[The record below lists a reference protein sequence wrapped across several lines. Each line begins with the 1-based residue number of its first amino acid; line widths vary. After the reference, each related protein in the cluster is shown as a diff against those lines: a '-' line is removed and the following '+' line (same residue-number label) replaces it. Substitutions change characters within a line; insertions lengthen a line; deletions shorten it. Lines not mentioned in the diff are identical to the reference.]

1 MKKIGLSVVGSGV
14 IAKKVLKEIFGL
26 CNVVSVFSRNA
37 ASAQLLAEKYGA
49 KPCTVFEDV
58 LTDETVDCVY
68 VATPHT
74 THCHYAS
81 LALKAG
87 KHVICEKPAAMNQ
100 LQLRQMLSFAEA
112 NHVYFSEIMHF
123 RYSPVFRE
131 LKGILDAGAYGKLKR
146 IYADIGFDAYS
157 LPKRKR
163 LLNKDAGGGALL
175 DIGIYIAALAEF
187 VFGDVAPGRCTLH
200 VEKNEDGVD
209 VEDKLC
215 GEINGV
221 PCEFL
226 CSLRRVL
233 PSAAVLEF
241 EYGKVEIPV
250 FFKPN
255 KFILKSEQGTQIV
268 EKGKFSFQAQ
278 FQKAFEDM
286 KNGCNESEP
295 FDHVASGRTAGLLD
309 RIRKQGEIA
318 YAPELEGIDVLE

>member
-1 MKKIGLSVVGSGV
+1 MKKIGLSVIGSGV
-14 IAKKVLKEIFGL
+14 IAKKVLKEICGL
-26 CNVVSVFSRNA
+26 CSVVSVFSRNA

-49 KPCTVFEDV
+49 KPCAAFEDV
-58 LTDETVDCVY
+58 LTDEAVDCVY

-100 LQLRQMLSFAEA
+100 PQLFQMLSFAES

-123 RYSPVFRE
+123 RYSPVFSR
-131 LKGILDAGAYGKLKR
+131 LKEILEAGAYGKLEKVS
-146 IYADIGFDAYS
+146 ADIGFDAYS

-163 LLNKDAGGGALL
+163 LLSKDAGGGALL
-175 DIGIYIAALAEF
+175 DIGIYLAALADF
-187 VFGDVAPGRCTLH
+187 IFGEVYPGCCTLH
-200 VEKNEDGVD
+200 VEKNGDGVD

-226 CSLRRVL
+226 CSLKRVL

-255 KFILKSEQGTQIV
+255 KLILKSEQGTKTI
-268 EKGKFSFQAQ
+268 EKGKFSFQLQ

-286 KNGCNESEP
+286 QEGRKESGP
-295 FDHVASGRTAGLLD
+295 FDHGASGRTAGLLD
-309 RIRKQGEIA
+309 RIRTQGEIA
-318 YAPELEGIDVLE
+318 YAPELERIDALE